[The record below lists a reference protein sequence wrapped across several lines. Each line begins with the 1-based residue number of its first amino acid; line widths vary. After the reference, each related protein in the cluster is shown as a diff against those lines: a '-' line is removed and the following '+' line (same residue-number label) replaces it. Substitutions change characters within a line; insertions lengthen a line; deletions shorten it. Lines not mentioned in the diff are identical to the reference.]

1 MTEQEQYLHKKYDY
15 IPICAELIEHVR
27 RLDGFNVSLH
37 TFAKSFLG
45 GRTFEIE
52 GPHDP
57 GRQEDGKYFKSLTK
71 CLQDKSFT
79 FKD

>member
-27 RLDGFNVSLH
+27 RLDGFNEDELLKLKALMTQV
-37 TFAKSFLG
+37 AK
-45 GRTFEIE
+45 
-52 GPHDP
+52 
-57 GRQEDGKYFKSLTK
+57 KM
-71 CLQDKSFT
+71 DKSFT